1 MTPSSCRC
9 NKAMLTEGPSSL
21 TARLCLESSL
31 SISSSPNSTRER
43 WDATGLDGR
52 VAAWERAGERSG
64 ELKALPI
71 SEAVSVLSLLGVG
84 EGCEADVMQMPPVR
98 PSVRTERGVFRASFL
113 WASFFSFSAN
123 TVRAIWLS
131 TPVATRPVRDRRL
144 AFRSNLKRQQ
154 FQTKPLTRKSFSLL
168 QSGKNKRQNNN
179 LDPYSLDNFNLLDV
193 TAEAVTSSSSSS

>member
-1 MTPSSCRC
+1 MYSPDGGRAKTTPSSCRC

-144 AFRSNLKRQQ
+144 AFRSNLKRQP
-154 FQTKPLTRKSFSLL
+154 FQTKLVTWKSFSLL
-168 QSGKNKRQNNN
+168 KSGKN
-179 LDPYSLDNFNLLDV
+179 NFNLLDV

>member
-1 MTPSSCRC
+1 MDDSNNLLYSPDGGRAKMTPSSCRC

-31 SISSSPNSTRER
+31 SISSSPNSTRDR

-84 EGCEADVMQMPPVR
+84 DGCEADVIQMPPVR

-131 TPVATRPVRDRRL
+131 IPVPTRPVRDRRL
-144 AFRSNLKRQQ
+144 AFRLNLKRQI
-154 FQTKPLTRKSFSLL
+154 
-168 QSGKNKRQNNN
+168 QNITN
-179 LDPYSLDNFNLLDV
+179 
-193 TAEAVTSSSSSS
+193 

>member
-1 MTPSSCRC
+1 MGDSNGLLFSPDGWNAKMTPSSCRC
-9 NKAMLTEGPSSL
+9 NKAVLTDGPSSL

-31 SISSSPNSTRER
+31 SISSSPNNTRDR

-84 EGCEADVMQMPPVR
+84 EGCEADVIQMPPVR
-98 PSVRTERGVFRASFL
+98 PSVRTESGVLMASFL
-113 WASFFSFSAN
+113 WASFFNFSAN

-131 TPVATRPVRDRRL
+131 IPVPPLPVRDRRL
-144 AFRSNLKRQQ
+144 AFRLNLKESNFKLKAVNQKSVAPFRQVRMRIIKWTTSLCTLQ
-154 FQTKPLTRKSFSLL
+154 F
-168 QSGKNKRQNNN
+168 
-179 LDPYSLDNFNLLDV
+179 
-193 TAEAVTSSSSSS
+193 

>member
-1 MTPSSCRC
+1 MIPSSCRC
-9 NKAMLTEGPSSL
+9 NKAALTEGPSSL

-31 SISSSPNSTRER
+31 SISSSPNSTRDR

-52 VAAWERAGERSG
+52 VAAWERAGERRG

-98 PSVRTERGVFRASFL
+98 PSVRTERGVLRASFF

-131 TPVATRPVRDRRL
+131 IPVTARTGRDRRL
-144 AFRSNLKRQQ
+144 AFRLNLNDNKL
-154 FQTKPLTRKSFSLL
+154 KVKSKSLYVP
-168 QSGKNKRQNNN
+168 SVR
-179 LDPYSLDNFNLLDV
+179 S
-193 TAEAVTSSSSSS
+193 